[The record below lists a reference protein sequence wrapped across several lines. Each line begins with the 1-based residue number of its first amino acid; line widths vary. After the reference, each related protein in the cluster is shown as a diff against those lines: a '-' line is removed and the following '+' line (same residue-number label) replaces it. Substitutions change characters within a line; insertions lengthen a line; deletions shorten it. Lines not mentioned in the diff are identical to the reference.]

1 MYAAQLAFEE
11 FHQSPILLRPCG
23 KSMLCKPID
32 IVHCRKW
39 RSWLTVD
46 GVNWSH
52 MFRRVSDRQ
61 AQLADAHAD
70 RLFARRGAEAY
81 QVEVTQRATEACIVA
96 DECDAVYLALLAEGE
111 EDDDG

>member
-1 MYAAQLAFEE
+1 
-11 FHQSPILLRPCG
+11 
-23 KSMLCKPID
+23 
-32 IVHCRKW
+32 
-39 RSWLTVD
+39 
-46 GVNWSH
+46 